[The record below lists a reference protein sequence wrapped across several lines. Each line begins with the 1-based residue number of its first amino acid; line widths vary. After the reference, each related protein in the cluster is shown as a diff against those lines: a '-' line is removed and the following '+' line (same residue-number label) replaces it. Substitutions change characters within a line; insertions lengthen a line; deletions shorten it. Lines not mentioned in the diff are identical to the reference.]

1 MTVGLNLTLPLLVA
15 SATVAS
21 SMPWCFFR
29 VDSIKK
35 TQEAQVM
42 PLIWK
47 KMTGFEVLGVMKKC
61 QPKIFLNENLSNRPK
76 LA

>member
-1 MTVGLNLTLPLLVA
+1 MTDGVNLTLPLLVA

-47 KMTGFEVLGVMKKC
+47 K
-61 QPKIFLNENLSNRPK
+61 
-76 LA
+76 